1 MALIRSQW
9 RKLDPVSVAETD
21 EAIKE
26 WLKDFGETDIGRGV
40 YVIRLARPYT
50 IVYPKENRKSP
61 VLYIGE
67 GSTKKRLEKHLAT
80 WVRKFGRIIPSA
92 LIDARVTEP
101 RVQRNYNAYR
111 EVEADLLSYFCEK
124 YGSLPLFNSNREMF
138 GTPNRYT
145 RQFMQVLDPG
155 RGRGYEW
162 ALTPLGNQDPTF
174 SKCKPWR
181 EVAVER

>member
-9 RKLDPVSVAETD
+9 RKLDPVSVEETD
-21 EAIKE
+21 EAIRS
-26 WLKDFGETDIGRGV
+26 WLREFSATDIERGV

-50 IVYPKENRKSP
+50 ITYPKDSRKSP

-67 GSTKKRLEKHLAT
+67 GSTKSRLEKHLAT
-80 WVRKFGRIIPSA
+80 WVRKLGRVIPNA

-111 EVEADLLSYFCEK
+111 EVEADLLSYFCDK
-124 YGSLPLFNSNREMF
+124 YGALPLFNSNREMF

-145 RQFMQVLDPG
+145 RNFLEVLDPG
-155 RGRGYEW
+155 RGRGFEW
-162 ALTPLGNQDPTF
+162 ALTPLGSRDPSFT
-174 SKCKPWR
+174 KCKGWR
-181 EVAVER
+181 DVTVQ